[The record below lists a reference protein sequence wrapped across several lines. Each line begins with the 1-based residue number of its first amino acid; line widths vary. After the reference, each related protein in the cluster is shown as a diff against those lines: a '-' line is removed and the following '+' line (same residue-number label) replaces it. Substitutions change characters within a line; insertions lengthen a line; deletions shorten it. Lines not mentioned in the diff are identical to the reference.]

1 MFLLLHTLCS
11 SYWIAHFLSVLMLSK
26 FFDAHNVGDFMSS
39 KHHRKP
45 FKAPFYK
52 DDFRLDV
59 SDKNTQFTFLKSTFL
74 IISGYRLSWL
84 PCGMASKCNDQ
95 ERI

>member
-1 MFLLLHTLCS
+1 MYVCYYLLHTLCS
-11 SYWIAHFLSVLMLSK
+11 SYWIGLFLSVLMFGK
-26 FFDAHNVGDFMSS
+26 FLDAHNVGDFMSS

-45 FKAPFYK
+45 FQIQYVSK

-59 SDKNTQFTFLKSTFL
+59 SDKNTQLTFLKSTLL

-84 PCGMASKCNDQ
+84 P
-95 ERI
+95 